1 MNWITYH
8 DDNFGDWEGM
18 DDPDAQTFYH
28 QVQATNVEK
37 ECQGCG
43 NLVKIQP
50 HYAYCNR
57 CATAIER
64 GAAFYALPGPGRWV
78 SSPTSGALF

>member
-1 MNWITYH
+1 
-8 DDNFGDWEGM
+8 M
-18 DDPDAQTFYH
+18 DDPDAQAFYH

-64 GAAFYALPGPGRWV
+64 GADF
-78 SSPTSGALF
+78 

>member
-1 MNWITYH
+1 MNYY
-8 DDNFGDWEGM
+8 DDNFGNWDGM
-18 DDPDAQTFYH
+18 DDPDEQDFYH
-28 QVQATNVEK
+28 YVQATNVEK

-57 CATAIER
+57 CATKRE
-64 GAAFYALPGPGRWV
+64 
-78 SSPTSGALF
+78 SGWDF